1 MGRLRKLDNEDTY
14 SLRSYLKAITMSRV
28 TQGEMG
34 DFCSTCK
41 EINA

>member
-1 MGRLRKLDNEDTY
+1 MSRLRKLDNDDMY
-14 SLRSYLKAITMSRV
+14 SLRSYLNIVTMSRV

-34 DFCSTCK
+34 NFCSTYK

>member
-1 MGRLRKLDNEDTY
+1 MDRLRKLDNDDMY
-14 SLRSYLKAITMSRV
+14 SFRSYLNIITMSRV

-34 DFCSTCK
+34 NFCSTCN